1 MDKFGVRR
9 MAAVFGLLGLTSS
22 VGAWVSGH
30 SPVGSVILILIA
42 VNVLVIAHD

>member
-9 MAAVFGLLGLTSS
+9 MAAVFGLLGFTSAL
-22 VGAWVSGH
+22 GAVISGH
-30 SPVGSVILILIA
+30 SPVGSVILILVA